1 MTTMIP
7 KVIHY
12 CWFGRGAKPRMAR
25 KCIASWKQYM
35 PDYEVKEWNED
46 NYDVN
51 HNAYTARAYAARKY
65 AYVSDYARM
74 WILYNEGGLYFDTDV
89 ELVAPLDDIV
99 AQGPFM
105 GIEGVRPEGDA
116 VDVNPGL
123 GLGACPGLGIYEE
136 ILQLY
141 EKQGLQCRGYIVPF
155 ATQVMAQHGIAA
167 VDALQVVDGITVYP
181 HDYFNPYDYITGQ
194 LNTTANTRTIHWY
207 GASWLSPWGRMKLRL
222 GRQLRRLASR

>member
-1 MTTMIP
+1 MIP

-12 CWFGRGAKPRMAR
+12 CWFGRGAKPRLAR
-25 KCIASWKQYM
+25 KCIASWQKYL

-46 NYDVN
+46 NFDVN
-51 HNAYTARAYAARKY
+51 RNAYTARAMKERKY

-74 WILYNEGGLYFDTDV
+74 WILYYEGGLYFDTDV

-105 GIEGVRPEGDA
+105 GIEGVRPGGNA
-116 VDVNPGL
+116 VVDVNPGL

-141 EKQGLQCRGYIVPF
+141 EQEGLDCAGYIVPF
-155 ATQVMAQHGIAA
+155 ATQVMAQHGIKP

-181 HDYFNPYDYITGQ
+181 HDYFNPYDYLTGR
-194 LNTTANTRTIHWY
+194 LNTTANTRSIHWY
-207 GASWLSPWGRMKLRL
+207 GASWLSPWGRMKLSL
-222 GRQLRRLASR
+222 GRQLRKLTSR